1 MLNKYNVDLNAV
13 LVKPLYFGLLMN
25 IFMPA
30 TLLLIAYFMEQ
41 GEIMKRQ
48 LSFTNG
54 DLLFWILLA
63 MAVIDGAVAIFMRQ
77 KLFFAPM
84 ILTKET
90 FTDDLTARVLKAS
103 IVCYAITTAISVY
116 GFALYMASGGFD
128 RLFLFIFIS
137 FIAFQII
144 RPRHGFLKKVIEAQ
158 EKLVEEGR
166 FATTAK

>member
-25 IFMPA
+25 IFVPA
-30 TLLLIAYFMEQ
+30 TLLLIAYFIEQ
-41 GEIMKRQ
+41 GKIMERK

-54 DLLFWILLA
+54 DLLFWILLVMAVADGA
-63 MAVIDGAVAIFMRQ
+63 MAVFMRQ
-77 KLFFAPM
+77 RLFFRPM
-84 ILTKET
+84 IRTKET
-90 FTDDLTARVLKAS
+90 FANDLTAQVFKAS
-103 IVCYAITTAISVY
+103 IICYAITTAIAIY
-116 GFALYMASGGFD
+116 GFALYMVSGGFD

-158 EKLVEEGR
+158 GKHVDER
-166 FATTAK
+166 RYATPPK